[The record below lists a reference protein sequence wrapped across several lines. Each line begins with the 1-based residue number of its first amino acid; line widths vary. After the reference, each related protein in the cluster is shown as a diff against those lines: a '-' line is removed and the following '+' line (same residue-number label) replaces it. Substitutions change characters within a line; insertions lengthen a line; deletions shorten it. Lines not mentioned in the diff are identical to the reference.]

1 MEYAILGIYAVTLFG
16 IGFYFSRRTK
26 TAENFYLAGRS
37 FGPVITGLTYFAT
50 YISAAAL
57 VGGTGMV
64 FRIGPAT
71 SWYGLVSACAV
82 FIAWTLLGPKL
93 RNISVKRGYISIP
106 DYFEDRFASKG
117 IRPLVAV
124 IMILFLVPQMVS
136 QYTAAGLL
144 FQNFLGI
151 PYNVAVIAFGVV
163 VLIYAATGG
172 YGAVAITDCIQAI
185 IMVVGLIILIPSILS
200 LTGIPISDFVA
211 LKPEAATIWP
221 SGAEGPELAVFCLLS
236 FFGGMGSPMYLKR
249 FYAIKGLKSIKQG
262 TKIAVCG
269 VIFITVVQLILGIG
283 GRVMY
288 PDIAADQIAIT
299 MMQNHLP
306 KIAGMFVLTAFAAAM
321 MSSLDS
327 VLLEITSTLQH
338 DIMKKTLNLKLSEGR
353 SMNIARVVTI
363 LIGIISI
370 IWGLFPP
377 ALLAWLFWPA
387 WGGLGFVVGSL
398 TLLGLYWKPFNKYG
412 AVTLSVVGVVT
423 MLGWYAMGHPFGI
436 NAFFVTLLV
445 TLPATFIVTMATQK
459 RTAKSAS

>member
-1 MEYAILGIYAVTLFG
+1 MEYAILGVYAVSLFVVG
-16 IGFYFSRRTK
+16 AYFTK
-26 TAENFYLAGRS
+26 RNETAAGFYLANRS
-37 FGPVITGLTYFAT
+37 FGPIITALTYFAT

-71 SWYGLVSACAV
+71 SWYGLVSAIAV
-82 FIAWTLLGPKL
+82 FVAWTKLGPKL
-93 RNISVKRGYISIP
+93 KVLSAKKEYISIP

-117 IRPLVAV
+117 IRPLVSI
-124 IMILFLVPQMVS
+124 IMVLFLVPQMVS

-151 PYNVAVIAFGVV
+151 PYNVAVIAFGAV

-185 IMVVGLIILIPSILS
+185 VMVVGLLVLVPIILY
-200 LTGIPISDFVA
+200 LTGVPIADFVA
-211 LKPEAATIWP
+211 LKPEATTIWP
-221 SGAEGPELAVFCLLS
+221 TGTEGPELAVFCLLS

-249 FYAIKGLKSIKQG
+249 FYAINSIQSIKKG

-269 VIFITVVQLILGIG
+269 VVFITLVQLVLGIG

-288 PDIAADQIAIT
+288 PDIAADQVAIT

-306 KIAGMFVLTAFAAAM
+306 RIAGMFVLTAFAAAM

-327 VLLEITSTLQH
+327 VLLEITSTFHH
-338 DIMKKTLNLKLSEGR
+338 DIMKKTLKLNISESR
-353 SMNIARVVTI
+353 SMGIARIITI
-363 LIGIISI
+363 IIGCISI
-370 IWGLFPP
+370 FWGLFPP

-398 TLLGLYWKPFNKYG
+398 TVLGLYWKPFNKYG
-412 AVTLSVVGVVT
+412 AITLSVVGVVT
-423 MLGWYAMGHPFGI
+423 MLTWYALGHPFGI
-436 NAFFVTLLV
+436 NAFFVTLAV
-445 TLPATFIVTMATQK
+445 TLPLTVIVTLATQK
-459 RTAKSAS
+459 RTAQSA